1 MSSSRISEV
10 TAEALQAA
18 GWDPVRKID
27 VTKYEKALEVEGY
40 PRVPA
45 ALDFLGSFGG
55 LEIVHPNPRAKG
67 SMKRIVLDPERA
79 IAQFDFGWAREY
91 MDRLGQSLSAIG
103 TAASGYLLLLMNE
116 DGAVYAG
123 FDDLLYFVGRDALE
137 ALDNLCCGREYPEV
151 GGH

>member
-1 MSSSRISEV
+1 
-10 TAEALQAA
+10 
-18 GWDPVRKID
+18 
-27 VTKYEKALEVEGY
+27 
-40 PRVPA
+40 
-45 ALDFLGSFGG
+45 
-55 LEIVHPNPRAKG
+55 
-67 SMKRIVLDPERA
+67 
-79 IAQFDFGWAREY
+79 

-137 ALDNLCCGREYPEV
+137 ALDNLCCGREHPEV